1 MCALAEHHDQAAE
14 AVFPKDPDMNYR
26 KFGRTD
32 LHVSE
37 LCLGAMQFGWLTDE
51 STAFAIL
58 DAFHAAGGN
67 FIQAASDGARCDGA
81 PAALCR
87 SEEIL
92 GAWWRARRVP
102 RESLVLGT
110 HVRLAREPGQSAPA
124 LAARVRGELEAILRR
139 LGTTYLDVL
148 MCEWSAAWTPP
159 DDLLRA
165 LDELRRAGMLRH
177 IGASGFPA
185 WRLMDCLCHSL
196 RRDRPRFEVAQAPY
210 SLLERAPFEPDL
222 RDLTSEQRVAF
233 VAQSPLAGGALAD
246 RFLAA
251 ADTPR
256 ARRLQARYG
265 DAGPVMARLRQLAQE
280 LGVPPAPVALAWTL
294 RRPEVT
300 AALVGC
306 SRVEHVHEAVRA
318 TRLQMALAPHWS
330 SLAGASKPAVFETTS
345 TSSSSS

>member
-1 MCALAEHHDQAAE
+1 
-14 AVFPKDPDMNYR
+14 MNHR

-37 LCLGAMQFGWLTDE
+37 LCLGAMQFGWLTDQA
-51 STAFAIL
+51 TAFAIL

-67 FIQAASDGARCDGA
+67 FIQTASDGARSDDV

-87 SEEIL
+87 SEEIV
-92 GAWWRARRVP
+92 GAWWHARRVP

-110 HVRLAREPGQSAPA
+110 HVRLVREPGQSAPA
-124 LAARVRGELEAILRR
+124 LAARVRADLEGILRR

-148 MCEWSAAWTPP
+148 MCEWSPAWTPP

-165 LDELRRAGMLRH
+165 LDELRRAGMLRQ

-185 WRLMDCLCHSL
+185 WRLMECLCHSL
-196 RRDRPRFEVAQAPY
+196 RRDRPRFEVTQAPY

-222 RDLTSEQRVAF
+222 RELASENRVAF
-233 VAQSPLAGGALAD
+233 IAQSPLAGGVLAD

-251 ADTPR
+251 TDTPR
-256 ARRLQARYG
+256 ARRLQARYS
-265 DAGPVMARLRQLAQE
+265 DAGPVMARLRQVARE
-280 LGVPPAPVALAWTL
+280 LDVLPAPIALAWTL

-300 AALVGC
+300 AALIGC
-306 SRVEHVHEAVRA
+306 SRVEHVHDAVAA
-318 TRLQMALAPHWS
+318 TRLQTALAPHWS
-330 SLAGASKPAVFETTS
+330 FLAGASAPAVFENTL
-345 TSSSSS
+345 TSSSS

>member
-1 MCALAEHHDQAAE
+1 
-14 AVFPKDPDMNYR
+14 MNYR

-32 LHVSE
+32 LNVSE
-37 LCLGAMQFGWLTDE
+37 LCLGAMQFGWLADE

-67 FIQAASDGARCDGA
+67 FIQAASDGARCDDA

-92 GAWWRARRVP
+92 GAWWRVRRVP

-110 HVRLAREPGQSAPA
+110 HVRLVREPGQSAPA
-124 LAARVRGELEAILRR
+124 LAARVRAELEGILRR
-139 LGTTYLDVL
+139 LGTSYLDVL
-148 MCEWSAAWTPP
+148 MCEWSPAWTPP

-185 WRLMDCLCHSL
+185 WRLMECLCHSQ

-222 RDLTSEQRVAF
+222 RELTSEQRVAF
-233 VAQSPLAGGALAD
+233 VAQSPLAGGVLAD

-251 ADTPR
+251 ADTSR

-265 DAGPVMARLRQLAQE
+265 DAGLVMTRLRQIAQE
-280 LGVPPAPVALAWTL
+280 LGVAPAPIALAWTL

-306 SRVEHVHEAVRA
+306 SRVEHVRDAVRA
-318 TRLQMALAPHWS
+318 TRLQTALAPHWS
-330 SLAGASKPAVFETTS
+330 SLAGANGPAVFATTL
-345 TSSSSS
+345 TSSSS

>member
-1 MCALAEHHDQAAE
+1 
-14 AVFPKDPDMNYR
+14 MNYR

-32 LHVSE
+32 LQVSE
-37 LCLGAMQFGWLTDE
+37 LCLGALPFGWLTDE
-51 STAFAIL
+51 PAAFAIL

-67 FIQAASDGARCDGA
+67 FIQAASAGARCAGA

-92 GAWWRARRVP
+92 GAWWRARGVP

-110 HVRLAREPGQSAPA
+110 HVRLVRQPGQSAPV
-124 LAARVRGELEAILRR
+124 LASRVRADLEGILRR
-139 LGTTYLDVL
+139 LGTSYLDVL
-148 MCEWSAAWTPP
+148 MCEWTAAWTPP

-177 IGASGFPA
+177 IGAIGFPA
-185 WRLMDCLCHSL
+185 WRLMECLCHSQ
-196 RRDRPRFEVAQAPY
+196 RRDRPRFEVAQTRY

-233 VAQSPLAGGALAD
+233 IAQSPLAGGVLAD
-246 RFLAA
+246 RFLTAT
-251 ADTPR
+251 DTPR

-265 DAGPVMARLRQLAQE
+265 DAEPVMARLRQVARE
-280 LGVPPAPVALAWTL
+280 LGVPPAQIALAWAL
-294 RRPEVT
+294 RPPEVT

-306 SRVEHVHEAVRA
+306 SRVEHVRDAVRA
-318 TRLQMALAPHWS
+318 TRLQTALAPHWS
-330 SLAGASKPAVFETTS
+330 SLAGASGPTVLETTS
-345 TSSSSS
+345 TSSSS

>member
-1 MCALAEHHDQAAE
+1 
-14 AVFPKDPDMNYR
+14 MNHR

-51 STAFAIL
+51 SAAFAIL

-92 GAWWRARRVP
+92 GAWWRGRRMP

-110 HVRLAREPGQSAPA
+110 HVRLVREPGQSAPA
-124 LAARVRGELEAILRR
+124 LAARVRAELEGILRR

-148 MCEWSAAWTPP
+148 MCEWSPAWTPP

-185 WRLMDCLCHSL
+185 WRLMECLCHSQ

-222 RDLTSEQRVAF
+222 RDLTGEQRVAF
-233 VAQSPLAGGALAD
+233 VAQSPLAGGVLAD
-246 RFLAA
+246 RFLTAT
-251 ADTPR
+251 DTPR

-265 DAGPVMARLRQLAQE
+265 DAGPVMAQLRQLAQE
-280 LGVPPAPVALAWTL
+280 LDVPPAQIALAWTL

-306 SRVEHVHEAVRA
+306 SRVEHVHDAVAA
-318 TRLQMALAPHWS
+318 TRQLAALASSWS
-330 SLAGASKPAVFETTS
+330 ALTAPSVPVPL
-345 TSSSSS
+345 